1 MTEEQQDVIDDIL
14 YYRRIEKENPRC
26 FYDMEFYDD
35 LALCEAK
42 ARDMGI
48 DIDNL

>member
-1 MTEEQQDVIDDIL
+1 MTEEQQEVIDSIL
-14 YYRRIEKENPRC
+14 YYRRIEKENMQC

-35 LALCEAK
+35 LALCECK

-48 DIDNL
+48 DVNNI